1 MAHRTNLNDLILP
14 GSDIHVRETEIVSFP
29 TIDVKRVSE
38 GDVRHNTLRKKY
50 EKRGLI
56 DLIDFRNY

>member
-1 MAHRTNLNDLILP
+1 M
-14 GSDIHVRETEIVSFP
+14 SFP

-56 DLIDFRNY
+56 DLIDFRNDY